1 MQQITG
7 ERPGLPARLKNLMTD
22 KERFDVLPN
31 DVAAVKSH
39 VEAISRAAGVPSR

>member
-1 MQQITG
+1 MEAITG
-7 ERPGLPARLKNLMTD
+7 ERPGLPARLKSLMTD
-22 KERFDVLPN
+22 KERFGVLPN